1 MKLGDRLVAMTRLMV
16 LDHAEMA
23 RHNALIKDPAM
34 RTMENMPF
42 RLEVSSDG
50 GETWAPV
57 FTKGGLRV
65 SQSKADLLVV
75 ETGLPIDP
83 RMCGRGVMHA
93 VPGADG
99 WGEPEAVNTDQRF
112 YVRDDGDVG

>member
-1 MKLGDRLVAMTRLMV
+1 MV

-23 RHNALIKDPAM
+23 RHNALVQNIDQ
-34 RTMENMPF
+34 RTSENMPF

-50 GETWAPV
+50 GETWASMV
-57 FTKGGLRV
+57 TKGGLRIA
-65 SQSKADLLVV
+65 QTKDDMLLVDV
-75 ETGLPIDP
+75 GLPIDP
-83 RMCGRGVMHA
+83 RICGRGVMHA

-99 WGEPEAVNTDQRF
+99 WGEPELRDMDHRE